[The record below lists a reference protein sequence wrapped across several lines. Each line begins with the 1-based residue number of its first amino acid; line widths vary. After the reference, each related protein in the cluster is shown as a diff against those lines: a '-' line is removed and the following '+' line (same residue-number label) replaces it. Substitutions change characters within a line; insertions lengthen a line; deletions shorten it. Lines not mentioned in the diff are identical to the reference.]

1 MAEEVASWLKYNVIE
16 ALSVD
21 SVENFNI
28 TQCKTTNKDLM
39 SRHFLG
45 AVRHLS
51 EQNSY
56 LEKYGL
62 LKEENEAL
70 KSKLIESQQQV
81 IDLQGDLV
89 ASKTDQMQ
97 AVQATVKTSVE
108 DTVKAEMKSYIKVV
122 QESLPAPAIAHETVK
137 SIVQTVVQQED
148 RSRGF
153 MVFNLPEED
162 DEQLNSKVGE
172 ILLELDEKPKV
183 EASRIGQYH
192 SEKVRAVKVTLS
204 TSVAVSQILA
214 KARKLRTSP
223 KHSSVYISQDRSPA
237 EREQHRLLVAELKKM
252 RDADK
257 SKRYYIKGDV
267 VCDGGPKKDTVT

>member
-1 MAEEVASWLKYNVIE
+1 
-16 ALSVD
+16 
-21 SVENFNI
+21 
-28 TQCKTTNKDLM
+28 
-39 SRHFLG
+39 
-45 AVRHLS
+45 
-51 EQNSY
+51 
-56 LEKYGL
+56 
-62 LKEENEAL
+62 
-70 KSKLIESQQQV
+70 
-81 IDLQGDLV
+81 
-89 ASKTDQMQ
+89 MQ

-108 DTVKAEMKSYIKVV
+108 DTVKAEMMSYSKAV
-122 QESLPAPAIAHETVK
+122 QESLPAPAIAHDTVK
-137 SIVQTVVQQED
+137 RIVQTVVQQED

-162 DEQLNSKVGE
+162 NEQLNSKVGE
-172 ILLELDEKPKV
+172 ILLELDEKPKI
-183 EASRIGQYH
+183 EASRIGQYD

-223 KHSSVYISQDRSPA
+223 KHRSVYISQDRSPA

-267 VCDGGPKKDTVT
+267 VCDGGPKKDT

>member
-1 MAEEVASWLKYNVIE
+1 MAEEVDRWLKFNVFE

-21 SVENFNI
+21 CVEDIN
-28 TQCKTTNKDLM
+28 TTKCKTMSKDAM
-39 SRHFLG
+39 SRDFFD
-45 AVRHLS
+45 AVKLLS

-56 LEKYGL
+56 LAKYSI

-81 IDLQGDLV
+81 IGLQVELL
-89 ASKTDQMQ
+89 ASRTDQMQ
-97 AVQATVKTSVE
+97 AVQATVKTTVE
-108 DTVKAEMKSYIKVV
+108 DSVKAEIKSYSKVV
-122 QESLPAPAIAHETVK
+122 QESLPVPTIAHDTVK
-137 SIVQTVVQQED
+137 SIAQAVVQQED

-162 DEQLNSKVGE
+162 DEQLNSKVEE
-172 ILLELDEKPKV
+172 ILLELDEKPKI
-183 EASRIGQYH
+183 EASRIGQLD

-204 TSVAVSQILA
+204 NSVAVSQILA
-214 KARKLRTSP
+214 KARKLRSSP
-223 KHSSVYISQDRSPA
+223 KYSSVYISQDRSRA

-257 SKRYYIKGDV
+257 SRRYYIKGGV
-267 VCDGGPKKDTVT
+267 ICDGGLKSDT